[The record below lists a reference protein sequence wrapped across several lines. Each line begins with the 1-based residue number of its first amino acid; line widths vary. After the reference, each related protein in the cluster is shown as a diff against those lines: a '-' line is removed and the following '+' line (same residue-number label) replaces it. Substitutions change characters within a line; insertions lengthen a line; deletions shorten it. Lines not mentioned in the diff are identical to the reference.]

1 VNVLEKIHG
10 GYVHNRRVRVLIQKL
25 SALLPDRGRILD
37 VGCGDGLLASVLQQ
51 NKPNTSVTGID
62 VMVRRATHIPVEQFD
77 GRSIPFADASFDT
90 VIFVDVLHHTN
101 EPMIL
106 LREAVRVAR
115 EAVVIKDHTKN
126 GIAADATLRFMDRI
140 GNRRHNVPLPH
151 NYWSRQRWLD
161 AFEELNLRMDI
172 WTSDLGLY
180 PFPLDCFFGRSL
192 HFISRLTLRDHA
204 KAGPAARPLVI
215 SVPTV

>member
-1 VNVLEKIHG
+1 MNVLEKIHG

-25 SALLPDRGRILD
+25 SELLPDRGRILD
-37 VGCGDGLLASVLQQ
+37 VGCGDGLLASLLQQ

-62 VMVRRATHIPVEQFD
+62 VMARPATHIPVELFD
-77 GRSIPFADASFDT
+77 GRSIPFADASFDV
-90 VIFVDVLHHTN
+90 VIFVDVLHHTDA
-101 EPMIL
+101 PMIL
-106 LREAVRVAR
+106 LREAARVAR
-115 EAVVIKDHTKN
+115 ESVVIKDHTKN

-140 GNRRHNVPLPH
+140 GNRRHNVALPH

-180 PFPLDCFFGRSL
+180 PFPLDYLFGRSL
-192 HFISRLTLRDHA
+192 HFISRLTLCDDA
-204 KAGPAARPLVI
+204 KAAPADRQ
-215 SVPTV
+215 T